1 MSGLVPKIQ
10 GGFRYNK
17 RNSVLGSMS
26 KSKSGRRRSVGRK
39 RGGGKCQGGTRKR
52 KRKRK
57 GKKKA
62 GCGN

>member
-17 RNSVLGSMS
+17 RDSVLGSMS
-26 KSKSGRRRSVGRK
+26 RSKSGRRKSVGKK

-52 KRKRK
+52 KGKR
-57 GKKKA
+57 KKKA

>member
-17 RNSVLGSMS
+17 RNSVLGYRSAS
-26 KSKSGRRRSVGRK
+26 RSKSGRRRSVGRK

-52 KRKRK
+52 K